1 MTRTER
7 TSRLQRLRAP
17 LLALGIAL
25 SSFAAAQSA
34 PEAPVNPDLGPAFAT
49 KTAAYVPVLFDE
61 IPGWGDESFEETY
74 ASFSTNCK
82 AMKRRS
88 AWAPLC
94 ARLAKL
100 PRNDEALRQF
110 MHDEFYAY
118 QMLTS
123 TRSATGKLTGYFEP
137 LIAGSLQQQG
147 AYKFPIYGI
156 PKDMYMVDS
165 RTVAGQSSRWLKIA
179 DGRLV
184 GAEAGA
190 PGARQYT
197 IDLVGTSPNNRDK
210 RYRVRVVGNTIKPY
224 PTRQVIDANGIDAP
238 VLAWVADP
246 FKLYSMQ
253 IQGSGKIQLKDG
265 GLIRLA
271 YAEQNGHPFMPNA
284 TRGDSD
290 AILLAIK
297 ARALQQPLVADTTS
311 DIEIPGGTRGTK
323 KKATGGDAVDDE
335 VARIVAALQ
344 GGGSASASS
353 GSRPVAKAKAKPK
366 PRPKSKRPAVPV
378 DQDADT
384 NVAIEVQSS
393 EVEAMIQALLTAPV
407 ADERYVAP
415 EEDVALAT
423 AADARPTSSGTSSG
437 KGSSA
442 NGPKMDMSEFEGKG
456 GGKAAGQAVG
466 SGVAVPR
473 TGIPDPSYV
482 FFRRIGD
489 GPEGPIGALGVPLSA
504 GRSMAVDPRATPLGA
519 PVFIDGMQP
528 GNKGP
533 MRRLVFAQDTG
544 GAIRGSVRGDFFW
557 GFGDKA
563 GKMALATNQP
573 VRMWLLLPK
582 SVAGSAAASGIKT
595 RSAGGREILRDC
607 AVPDDEFCAE
617 DDGTVLDE
625 LLPGQ

>member
-1 MTRTER
+1 MTRIENATH
-7 TSRLQRLRAP
+7 LQRLRAP
-17 LLALGIAL
+17 LLALGIAV

-61 IPGWGDESFEETY
+61 IPGWGDESFDETY
-74 ASFSTNCK
+74 ASFATNCK
-82 AMKRRS
+82 AMKRRT

-100 PRNDEALRQF
+100 PRNDAALRQF

-137 LIAGSLQQQG
+137 LISGSLQKQG

-156 PKDMYMVDS
+156 PNDMYMVDS

-179 DGRLV
+179 NGRMI

-190 PGARQYT
+190 AGARQYK

-210 RYRVRVVGNTIKPY
+210 RYRVRLVGDTLKPY
-224 PTRQVIDANGIDAP
+224 PNRQVIDANGIDAP

-297 ARALQQPLVADTTS
+297 ARALQQPLVAEPSS
-311 DIEIPGGTRGTK
+311 DIEIPGLTRGAK
-323 KKATGGDAVDDE
+323 KKASGGDAVDDE

-344 GGGSASASS
+344 GGGTASASS
-353 GSRPVAKAKAKPK
+353 GSRPVAKAKPKPKAKPK
-366 PRPKSKRPAVPV
+366 AKRPAAPV
-378 DQDADT
+378 EQEFDSS
-384 NVAIEVQSS
+384 VAIEVESS

-407 ADERYVAP
+407 AEENYIAPDEEVASI
-415 EEDVALAT
+415 
-423 AADARPTSSGTSSG
+423 ADARPASSGKAPGQTSSG
-437 KGSSA
+437 A
-442 NGPKMDMSEFEGKG
+442 PKMDMSEFEGKG

-519 PVFIDGMQP
+519 PVCIVGMQP

-533 MRRLVFAQDTG
+533 MRRMVFAQDTG

-573 VRMWLLLPK
+573 VRMWLMLPK

-595 RSAGGREILRDC
+595 RSAGGTEALRDC
-607 AVPDDEFCAE
+607 AVPDEEFCVE
-617 DDGTVLDE
+617 DDGSTLDE
-625 LLPGQ
+625 LLPTQ

>member
-1 MTRTER
+1 MTRTANATHLRHLR
-7 TSRLQRLRAP
+7 TP

-34 PEAPVNPDLGPAFAT
+34 PEAPVNPELGPAFAT

-61 IPGWGDESFEETY
+61 IPGWGEESFDETY

-82 AMKRRS
+82 AMKRRT

-94 ARLAKL
+94 AKLAKL
-100 PRNDEALRQF
+100 PRNDAALRQF

-137 LIAGSLQQQG
+137 LISGSLHQQG
-147 AYKFPIYGI
+147 AYKYPIYGI

-184 GAEAGA
+184 GADAGA
-190 PGARQYT
+190 PGARQYS

-224 PTRQVIDANGIDAP
+224 PNRQVIDANGIDAP

-297 ARALQQPLVADTTS
+297 ARALQQPLAAEPSS
-311 DIEIPGGTRGTK
+311 DIEIPGATRGAK
-323 KKATGGDAVDDE
+323 KKASGGDGVDDE

-344 GGGSASASS
+344 GGGTASS
-353 GSRPVAKAKAKPK
+353 GSTSRPVAKAKPK
-366 PRPKSKRPAVPV
+366 PKSKPKAKRPAAPV
-378 DQDADT
+378 EQDFDSS
-384 NVAIEVQSS
+384 VAIEVQSS

-407 ADERYVAP
+407 ADEDYVAP
-415 EEDVALAT
+415 DDEVAV
-423 AADARPTSSGTSSG
+423 AAVAEARPASSG
-437 KGSSA
+437 KASPKSTSGA
-442 NGPKMDMSEFEGKG
+442 PKMDMSEFEGKG

-573 VRMWLLLPK
+573 VRMWLMLPK

-595 RSAGGREILRDC
+595 RSAGGVEALRDC
-607 AVPDDEFCAE
+607 AVPDEEFCME
-617 DDGTVLDE
+617 DDGSNLDD
-625 LLPGQ
+625 LLPAQ

>member
-1 MTRTER
+1 MTRTAH

-34 PEAPVNPDLGPAFAT
+34 PEGPVNPDLGPAFAT

-61 IPGWGDESFEETY
+61 IPGWGDESFDETY

-82 AMKRRS
+82 AMKRRK

-156 PKDMYMVDS
+156 PNDMYMVDS

-184 GAEAGA
+184 GADAGA
-190 PGARQYT
+190 AGARQYK

-224 PTRQVIDANGIDAP
+224 PNRQAIDANGIDAP

-297 ARALQQPLVADTTS
+297 ARALQQPLVAETTN
-311 DIEIPGGTRGTK
+311 DIEIPGGTRGGK
-323 KKATGGDAVDDE
+323 KKASGDAVDDE

-344 GGGSASASS
+344 GGGTASASS
-353 GSRPVAKAKAKPK
+353 GSRPVAKAKPK
-366 PRPKSKRPAVPV
+366 PRPKAKRPAAPTAQDV
-378 DQDADT
+378 DT
-384 NVAIEVQSS
+384 SVAIEVESS

-407 ADERYVAP
+407 ADESYVAP
-415 EEDVALAT
+415 EEELAMV
-423 AADARPTSSGTSSG
+423 ADARPASSSKPAGKSTSAS
-437 KGSSA
+437 
-442 NGPKMDMSEFEGKG
+442 GPKMDMSEFEGKG

-595 RSAGGREILRDC
+595 RSAGGTEILRDC

-617 DDGTVLDE
+617 DDGTTLDE
-625 LLPGQ
+625 LLPGL

>member
-1 MTRTER
+1 MTRIENANHLRHLR
-7 TSRLQRLRAP
+7 TP
-17 LLALGIAL
+17 LLAVGIAL

-61 IPGWGDESFEETY
+61 IPGWGEESFDETY
-74 ASFSTNCK
+74 ASFTTNCK
-82 AMKRRS
+82 AMKRRT

-94 ARLAKL
+94 AKLAKL
-100 PRNDEALRQF
+100 PRNDAALRQF

-137 LIAGSLQQQG
+137 LISGSLQQQG
-147 AYKFPIYGI
+147 AYKYPIYGI

-184 GAEAGA
+184 GADAGA
-190 PGARQYT
+190 PGARQYS

-224 PTRQVIDANGIDAP
+224 PNRQVIDANGIDAP

-297 ARALQQPLVADTTS
+297 ARALQQPLAAEPSS
-311 DIEIPGGTRGTK
+311 DIEIPGATRGAR
-323 KKATGGDAVDDE
+323 KKASGGDAVDDE

-344 GGGSASASS
+344 GGGTASS
-353 GSRPVAKAKAKPK
+353 GSTSRPVAKAKPKAKPK
-366 PRPKSKRPAVPV
+366 SKAKRPAAPV
-378 DQDADT
+378 EQEFHSS
-384 NVAIEVQSS
+384 VAIEVESS

-407 ADERYVAP
+407 ADEDYVAP
-415 EEDVALAT
+415 DDEVAVA
-423 AADARPTSSGTSSG
+423 AVADARPASSG
-437 KGSSA
+437 KASPKSA
-442 NGPKMDMSEFEGKG
+442 SGAPRMDMSEFEGKG

-573 VRMWLLLPK
+573 VRMWLMLPK

-595 RSAGGREILRDC
+595 RSAGGTEALRDC
-607 AVPDDEFCAE
+607 AVPDEEFCVE
-617 DDGTVLDE
+617 DDGITLDE
-625 LLPGQ
+625 LLPTQ

>member
-1 MTRTER
+1 MTRIENANHLRHLR
-7 TSRLQRLRAP
+7 TP
-17 LLALGIAL
+17 LLAVGIAL

-34 PEAPVNPDLGPAFAT
+34 PGAPVNPDLGPAFAT

-61 IPGWGDESFEETY
+61 IPGWGEESFDETY
-74 ASFSTNCK
+74 ASFTTNCK
-82 AMKRRS
+82 AMKRRT

-94 ARLAKL
+94 AKLAKL
-100 PRNDEALRQF
+100 PRNDAALRQF

-137 LIAGSLQQQG
+137 LISGSLQQQG
-147 AYKFPIYGI
+147 AYKYPIYGI

-184 GAEAGA
+184 GADAGA
-190 PGARQYT
+190 PGARQYS

-224 PTRQVIDANGIDAP
+224 PNRQVIDANGIDAP

-297 ARALQQPLVADTTS
+297 ARALQQPLAAEPSS
-311 DIEIPGGTRGTK
+311 DIEIPGATRGAR
-323 KKATGGDAVDDE
+323 KKASGGDAVDDE

-344 GGGSASASS
+344 GGGTASS
-353 GSRPVAKAKAKPK
+353 GLTSRPVAKAKPKPKAKPK
-366 PRPKSKRPAVPV
+366 AKRPAAPV
-378 DQDADT
+378 EQEFHSS
-384 NVAIEVQSS
+384 VAIEVESS

-407 ADERYVAP
+407 ADEDYVAP
-415 EEDVALAT
+415 DDEVAVA
-423 AADARPTSSGTSSG
+423 AVADARPASSG
-437 KGSSA
+437 KASPKSA
-442 NGPKMDMSEFEGKG
+442 SGAPRMDMSEFEGKG

-573 VRMWLLLPK
+573 VRMWLMLPK

-595 RSAGGREILRDC
+595 RSAGGTEALRDC
-607 AVPDDEFCAE
+607 AVPDEEFCVE
-617 DDGTVLDE
+617 DDGITLDE
-625 LLPGQ
+625 LLPTQ

>member
-1 MTRTER
+1 MTPTANAIHLR
-7 TSRLQRLRAP
+7 RLRAP

-34 PEAPVNPDLGPAFAT
+34 PEGPANPDLGPAFAT
-49 KTAAYVPVLFDE
+49 KTAAYVPVMFDE
-61 IPGWGDESFEETY
+61 IPGWGDESFDETY

-94 ARLAKL
+94 AKLAKL

-137 LIAGSLQQQG
+137 LISGSLHQQG
-147 AYKFPIYGI
+147 AYKYPIYGI

-165 RTVAGQSSRWLKIA
+165 RTVAGQSSRWLKVA

-184 GAEAGA
+184 GADAGA

-224 PTRQVIDANGIDAP
+224 PTRQVIDASGIDAP

-297 ARALQQPLVADTTS
+297 ARALQQPLVAEPTT
-311 DIEIPGGTRGTK
+311 DIEIPGGTRGARK
-323 KKATGGDAVDDE
+323 QASGGNAVDDE

-344 GGGSASASS
+344 GGGPASASS
-353 GSRPVAKAKAKPK
+353 GSRPVAKAKPK
-366 PRPKSKRPAVPV
+366 PRPKAKRPAAAPAQDV
-378 DQDADT
+378 DSS
-384 NVAIEVQSS
+384 VAIEVESS

-407 ADERYVAP
+407 ADEGYVAP
-415 EEDVALAT
+415 EEEIAVAAV
-423 AADARPTSSGTSSG
+423 ADARPVSSGKASPKTSSG
-437 KGSSA
+437 A
-442 NGPKMDMSEFEGKG
+442 PKMDMSEFEGKG

-573 VRMWLLLPK
+573 VRMWLMLPK

-595 RSAGGREILRDC
+595 RGAGGTEALRDC
-607 AVPDDEFCAE
+607 AVPDEEFCVE
-617 DDGTVLDE
+617 DDGTTLDT
-625 LLPGQ
+625 LVPGL

>member
-1 MTRTER
+1 MTRIENATH
-7 TSRLQRLRAP
+7 LQRLRAP
-17 LLALGIAL
+17 LLALGIAV

-61 IPGWGDESFEETY
+61 IPGWGDESFDETY
-74 ASFSTNCK
+74 ASFATNCK
-82 AMKRRS
+82 AMKRRT

-100 PRNDEALRQF
+100 PRNDAALRQF

-137 LIAGSLQQQG
+137 LISGSLQKQG

-156 PKDMYMVDS
+156 PNDMYMVDS

-179 DGRLV
+179 NGRMI

-190 PGARQYT
+190 AGARQYK

-210 RYRVRVVGNTIKPY
+210 RYRVRLVGDTLKPY
-224 PTRQVIDANGIDAP
+224 PNRQVIDANGIDAP

-297 ARALQQPLVADTTS
+297 ARALQQPLVAEPSS
-311 DIEIPGGTRGTK
+311 DIEIPGLTRGAK
-323 KKATGGDAVDDE
+323 KKASGGDAVDDE

-344 GGGSASASS
+344 GGGTASASS
-353 GSRPVAKAKAKPK
+353 GSRPVAKAKPKPKAKPK
-366 PRPKSKRPAVPV
+366 AKRPAAPV
-378 DQDADT
+378 EQEFDSS
-384 NVAIEVQSS
+384 VAIEVESS

-407 ADERYVAP
+407 AEENYIAP
-415 EEDVALAT
+415 EEDVAVA
-423 AADARPTSSGTSSG
+423 AVADARPVSSGKAPPKTSSG
-437 KGSSA
+437 A
-442 NGPKMDMSEFEGKG
+442 PKMDMSEFEGQG

-533 MRRLVFAQDTG
+533 MRRMVFAQDTG

-573 VRMWLLLPK
+573 VRMWLMLPK

-595 RSAGGREILRDC
+595 RSAGGTEALRDC
-607 AVPDDEFCAE
+607 AVPDEEFCVE
-617 DDGTVLDE
+617 DDGSTLDE
-625 LLPGQ
+625 LLPTQ

>member
-1 MTRTER
+1 MTHPENTAH
-7 TSRLQRLRAP
+7 LRRMHAP
-17 LLALGIAL
+17 LLALGIAM

-61 IPGWGDESFEETY
+61 IPGWGDESFDETY

-94 ARLAKL
+94 AKLARL

-110 MHDEFYAY
+110 IHDEFYAY

-137 LIAGSLQQQG
+137 LISGSLHQQG
-147 AYKFPIYGI
+147 AYKYPIYGI

-184 GAEAGA
+184 GADAGA
-190 PGARQYT
+190 PGARQYS

-224 PTRQVIDANGIDAP
+224 PTRQAIDANGVDAP

-297 ARALQQPLVADTTS
+297 ARGLQQPLTIEPTS
-311 DIEIPGGTRGTK
+311 DIEIPGGTRGAR
-323 KKATGGDAVDDE
+323 KKASGGDAVDQE

-344 GGGSASASS
+344 GGGSGNAGG
-353 GSRPVAKAKAKPK
+353 GSRPVAKAK
-366 PRPKSKRPAVPV
+366 PRPKSKRPAAPV
-378 DQDADT
+378 AQDVDSS
-384 NVAIEVQSS
+384 VAIEVESS

-407 ADERYVAP
+407 ADEDYVAP
-415 EEDVALAT
+415 AEDMAVAAV
-423 AADARPTSSGTSSG
+423 ADAGPGVSG
-437 KGSSA
+437 KASA
-442 NGPKMDMSEFEGKG
+442 KSASGAPRMDMSEFEGKG

-573 VRMWLLLPK
+573 VRMWLMLPK

-595 RSAGGREILRDC
+595 RGAGGTEALRDC
-607 AVPDDEFCAE
+607 AVPDEEFCVE
-617 DDGTVLDE
+617 D
-625 LLPGQ
+625 

>member
-1 MTRTER
+1 MKPTEN
-7 TSRLQRLRAP
+7 THRLHRLRAP

-34 PEAPVNPDLGPAFAT
+34 PEAPINPDLGPAFAT

-61 IPGWGDESFEETY
+61 IPGWGEESFDETY

-82 AMKRRS
+82 AMKRRT

-94 ARLAKL
+94 AKLAKL
-100 PRNDEALRQF
+100 PRNDAALRQF

-137 LIAGSLQQQG
+137 LISGSLHQQG
-147 AYKFPIYGI
+147 AYKYPIYGI

-184 GAEAGA
+184 GADAGA
-190 PGARQYT
+190 PGARQYS

-224 PTRQVIDANGIDAP
+224 PNRQVIDANGIDAP

-297 ARALQQPLVADTTS
+297 ARALQQPLAAEPSS
-311 DIEIPGGTRGTK
+311 DIEIPGTTRGAR
-323 KKATGGDAVDDE
+323 KKASGGDAVDDE

-344 GGGSASASS
+344 GGGTASS
-353 GSRPVAKAKAKPK
+353 GSTSRPVAKAKPKPKAKPK
-366 PRPKSKRPAVPV
+366 AKRPAAPV
-378 DQDADT
+378 EQEFDSS
-384 NVAIEVQSS
+384 VAIEVQSS

-407 ADERYVAP
+407 AEENYIAP
-415 EEDVALAT
+415 EEDMAAAAV
-423 AADARPTSSGTSSG
+423 ADARPVSSG
-437 KGSSA
+437 KASPKSSSGA
-442 NGPKMDMSEFEGKG
+442 PKMDMSEFEGKG

-573 VRMWLLLPK
+573 VRMWLMLPK

-595 RSAGGREILRDC
+595 RSAGGVEALRDC
-607 AVPDDEFCAE
+607 AVPDEEFCME
-617 DDGTVLDE
+617 DDGSNLDD
-625 LLPGQ
+625 LLPSQ

>member
-7 TSRLQRLRAP
+7 TPRLQRLRAP

-147 AYKFPIYGI
+147 AYKFPVYGI

-297 ARALQQPLVADTTS
+297 ARALQQPLVAETSS
-311 DIEIPGGTRGTK
+311 DIEIPGATRGAK
-323 KKATGGDAVDDE
+323 KKASSGDAVDDE

-344 GGGSASASS
+344 GGGSASTGS
-353 GSRPVAKAKAKPK
+353 GSRPVAKAKPK

-378 DQDADT
+378 DQDADD

-407 ADERYVAP
+407 ADESYVAP
-415 EEDVALAT
+415 EEEIAMV
-423 AADARPTSSGTSSG
+423 ADARPAASSG
-437 KGSSA
+437 KSAGKASSA
-442 NGPKMDMSEFEGKG
+442 AGPKMDMSEFEGKG

-595 RSAGGREILRDC
+595 RSAGGTEILRDC

-617 DDGTVLDE
+617 DDGTILDE

>member
-1 MTRTER
+1 MNRTTP
-7 TSRLQRLRAP
+7 TSRFPRLRGP

-34 PEAPVNPDLGPAFAT
+34 PDPATAPTNPDLGPAFAT
-49 KTAAYVPVLFDE
+49 KNAAYVPVLFDE
-61 IPGWGDESFEETY
+61 IPGWGDESFDETY

-88 AWAPLC
+88 SWAPLC

-100 PRNDEALRQF
+100 AKNDAALRDF

-118 QMLTS
+118 QMLTP

-137 LIAGSLQQQG
+137 LIAGSLRNEG
-147 AYKFPIYGI
+147 AYKYPIYGI
-156 PKDMYMVDS
+156 PNDMYMVDS
-165 RTVAGQSSRWLKIA
+165 RTVAGQSSRWLKPSQ
-179 DGRLV
+179 GKLV
-184 GAEAGA
+184 GAEAGT
-190 PGARQYT
+190 PGARQYNL
-197 IDLVGTSPNNRDK
+197 DLAGASPNSRDK
-210 RYRVRVVGNTIKPY
+210 RYRVRIVGDAIVPY
-224 PTRQVIDANGIDAP
+224 YKRQQIDDNGIDAP

-246 FKLYSMQ
+246 YKLYSMQ

-271 YAEQNGHPFMPNA
+271 YAEQNGYPFMPNA

-290 AILLAIK
+290 ALLLAIK
-297 ARALQQPLVADTTS
+297 ARALMEPETV
-311 DIEIPGGTRGTK
+311 EIPGGTRGARK
-323 KKATGGDAVDDE
+323 SGGAQDDE

-344 GGGSASASS
+344 GNGSYGTPSAGGN
-353 GSRPVAKAKAKPK
+353 AKAGAGKKKAAKAKPR
-366 PRPKSKRPAVPV
+366 PRPGSNAGGGAPIEAIAV
-378 DQDADT
+378 
-384 NVAIEVQSS
+384 ESS
-393 EVEAMIQALLTAPV
+393 DVEAMIQALLTAPV
-407 ADERYVAP
+407 ADDSEYVPEDDAP
-415 EEDVALAT
+415 AQV
-423 AADARPTSSGTSSG
+423 ADAPRPSNKTKASG
-437 KGSSA
+437 KPA
-442 NGPKMDMSEFEGKG
+442 PRMDMSEFEGQG

-466 SGVAVPR
+466 NGKAVPK
-473 TGIPDPSYV
+473 TGIGDPSYV

-519 PVFIDGMQP
+519 PVFIDGQQP
-528 GNKGP
+528 GGNGP

-563 GKMALATNQP
+563 GKMALQTNQP

-582 SVAGSAAASGIKT
+582 AVAGSAAASGIKT
-595 RSAGGREILRDC
+595 RGAALRDC
-607 AVPDDEFCAE
+607 AVPDEEFCVE
-617 DDGTVLDE
+617 DDGSVLDE
-625 LLPGQ
+625 LLPAQ

>member
-1 MTRTER
+1 MNRT
-7 TSRLQRLRAP
+7 TPASRLSRMRTP

-34 PEAPVNPDLGPAFAT
+34 PEPAATPTNPNLGPAFAT
-49 KTAAYVPVLFDE
+49 RNAAYVPVLFDE
-61 IPGWGDESFEETY
+61 IPGWEDESFEETY
-74 ASFSTNCK
+74 ASFSSNCK

-94 ARLAKL
+94 SRLAKL
-100 PRNDEALRQF
+100 PKNDAALRDF

-118 QMLTS
+118 QMLTP

-137 LIAGSLQQQG
+137 LIAGSLRNEG
-147 AYKFPIYGI
+147 AYKYPIYGI
-156 PKDMYMVDS
+156 PNDMYMVDS
-165 RTVAGQSSRWLKIA
+165 RTVAGQSNRWLKA
-179 DGRLV
+179 SQGKLV

-190 PGARQYT
+190 SGARQYK
-197 IDLVGTSPNNRDK
+197 IDLTGMSPNTRDK
-210 RYRVRVVGNTIKPY
+210 RYRVRIVGDTVRPY
-224 PTRQVIDANGIDAP
+224 YKRQQIDDNGIDAP

-246 FKLYSMQ
+246 YKLYSMQ

-271 YAEQNGHPFMPNA
+271 YAEQNGYPFMPNA

-290 AILLAIK
+290 ALLLAIK
-297 ARALQQPLVADTTS
+297 ARALMEPETV
-311 DIEIPGGTRGTK
+311 EIPGGTRGAK
-323 KKATGGDAVDDE
+323 KSGGGAQDDE

-344 GGGSASASS
+344 GKGSYSSPSTASKPKAATSKKK
-353 GSRPVAKAKAKPK
+353 VAKAK
-366 PRPKSKRPAVPV
+366 PRPKPATSQPDDGVP
-378 DQDADT
+378 T
-384 NVAIEVQSS
+384 EAIAVESS
-393 EVEAMIQALLTAPV
+393 DVEAMIQALLTAPV
-407 ADERYVAP
+407 ADESEYVPP
-415 EEDVALAT
+415 EDEVPVQV
-423 AADARPTSSGTSSG
+423 ADAPRPSNKGKSSG
-437 KGSSA
+437 KPA
-442 NGPKMDMSEFEGKG
+442 PKMDMSEFEGKG

-466 SGVAVPR
+466 TGKAVPK
-473 TGIPDPSYV
+473 TGIGDPSYV

-519 PVFIDGMQP
+519 PVFIDGQQP
-528 GNKGP
+528 GGKGP

-563 GKMALATNQP
+563 GKMALQTNQP

-582 SVAGSAAASGIKT
+582 AVAGSAAASGIKT
-595 RSAGGREILRDC
+595 RGAALRDC
-607 AVPDDEFCAE
+607 AVPDEEFCVE
-617 DDGTVLDE
+617 DDGSTLDE
-625 LLPGQ
+625 LLPAQ

>member
-1 MTRTER
+1 MTRTANATHLRHLR
-7 TSRLQRLRAP
+7 TP

-34 PEAPVNPDLGPAFAT
+34 PEAPINPDLGPAFAT

-61 IPGWGDESFEETY
+61 IPGWGEESFDETY

-82 AMKRRS
+82 AMKRRT

-94 ARLAKL
+94 AKLAKL
-100 PRNDEALRQF
+100 PRNDAALRQF

-137 LIAGSLQQQG
+137 LISGSLHQQG
-147 AYKFPIYGI
+147 AYKYPIYGI

-165 RTVAGQSSRWLKIA
+165 RTVAGQSSRWLKVA

-184 GAEAGA
+184 GADAGA
-190 PGARQYT
+190 PGARQYN

-224 PTRQVIDANGIDAP
+224 PNRQVIDANGIDAP

-297 ARALQQPLVADTTS
+297 ARALQQPLAAEPSS
-311 DIEIPGGTRGTK
+311 DIEIPGATRGAK
-323 KKATGGDAVDDE
+323 KKASGGDGVDDE

-344 GGGSASASS
+344 GGGTASS
-353 GSRPVAKAKAKPK
+353 GSTSRPVAKAKPK
-366 PRPKSKRPAVPV
+366 PKSKPKAKRPAAPV
-378 DQDADT
+378 EQDFDSS
-384 NVAIEVQSS
+384 VAIEVQSS

-407 ADERYVAP
+407 ADEDYVAP
-415 EEDVALAT
+415 DDEVAV
-423 AADARPTSSGTSSG
+423 AAVAEARPASSG
-437 KGSSA
+437 KASPKSTSGA
-442 NGPKMDMSEFEGKG
+442 PKMDMSEFEGKG

-573 VRMWLLLPK
+573 VRMWLMLPK

-595 RSAGGREILRDC
+595 RSAGGVEALRDC
-607 AVPDDEFCAE
+607 AVPDEEFCME
-617 DDGTVLDE
+617 DDGSNLDD
-625 LLPGQ
+625 LLPAQ

>member
-1 MTRTER
+1 MTRTENATHLR
-7 TSRLQRLRAP
+7 HLRAP

-34 PEAPVNPDLGPAFAT
+34 PEGPVNPDLGPAFAT

-61 IPGWGDESFEETY
+61 IPGWGEESFDETY
-74 ASFSTNCK
+74 ASFTTNCK
-82 AMKRRS
+82 AMKRRT

-94 ARLAKL
+94 AKLAKL
-100 PRNDEALRQF
+100 AHNDEALRQF

-137 LIAGSLQQQG
+137 LISGSLHQQG
-147 AYKFPIYGI
+147 AYKYPIYDI

-184 GAEAGA
+184 GADAGA

-224 PTRQVIDANGIDAP
+224 PTRQVIDASGIDAP

-297 ARALQQPLVADTTS
+297 ARALQQPLVADAG
-311 DIEIPGGTRGTK
+311 DEIEIPGATRGAR
-323 KKATGGDAVDDE
+323 KKASSGDAVDDE

-344 GGGSASASS
+344 GGGSGRVSS

-366 PRPKSKRPAVPV
+366 PRPKAKRPAAPV
-378 DQDADT
+378 EQDFDSS
-384 NVAIEVQSS
+384 VAIEVQSS

-407 ADERYVAP
+407 AEEDYVAP
-415 EEDVALAT
+415 DEEVAV
-423 AADARPTSSGTSSG
+423 AAVAEARPASSG
-437 KGSSA
+437 KAPPKSSSGS
-442 NGPKMDMSEFEGKG
+442 PKMDMSEFEGKG
-456 GGKAAGQAVG
+456 GGKAAGLAVG

-573 VRMWLLLPK
+573 VRMWLMLPK

-595 RSAGGREILRDC
+595 RGAGGVEALRDC
-607 AVPDDEFCAE
+607 AVPDEEFCME
-617 DDGTVLDE
+617 DDGSNLDD
-625 LLPGQ
+625 LLPSQ